1 MDQFQSTQP
10 IYLQI
15 MERIKKEIVSEVLLP
30 KQQLPTVRDLAIQ
43 YQVNPNTVQRA
54 LSELERLSLV
64 KSDRTVG
71 RFVSDD
77 LDLIQSLRQQM
88 IMEKV
93 ETFVDEIEQL
103 KVSQEESINYIN
115 QAFRE
120 RNNKW
125 LN

>member
-15 MERIKKEIVSEVLLP
+15 MEMIKKEIVTEKLLP
-30 KQQLPTVRDLAIQ
+30 QQQLPTVRDLALQ

-77 LDLIQSLRQQM
+77 LDLIQSLKQQM

-103 KVSQEESINYIN
+103 KVSKDESINYIN

-120 RNNKW
+120 RNNK
-125 LN
+125 

>member
-15 MERIKKEIVSEVLLP
+15 MEMIKKEIVSEKLLP
-30 KQQLPTVRDLAIQ
+30 QQQLPTVRDLALQ

-64 KSDRTVG
+64 KSDRTIG

-93 ETFVDEIEQL
+93 ETFVDDIEQL
-103 KVSQEESINYIN
+103 KVTQEESINYIN

-120 RNNKW
+120 RKTK
-125 LN
+125 

>member
-15 MERIKKEIVSEVLLP
+15 MEMIKKEIVSEKLLP
-30 KQQLPTVRDLAIQ
+30 QAQLPTVRDLALQ

-93 ETFVDEIEQL
+93 ETFVDDIEQL

-120 RNNKW
+120 RNKK
-125 LN
+125 

>member
-15 MERIKKEIVSEVLLP
+15 MEMIKKEIVSEKLLP
-30 KQQLPTVRDLAIQ
+30 QAQLPTVRDLALQ

-120 RNNKW
+120 RNKK
-125 LN
+125 

>member
-30 KQQLPTVRDLAIQ
+30 KQQLPTVRDLALQ

-54 LSELERLSLV
+54 LSELERLDLV

-77 LDLIQSLRQQM
+77 SDLIKALRKQM
-88 IMEKV
+88 IMHKV
-93 ETFVDEIEQL
+93 KTFVDEIEQL
-103 KVSQEESINYIN
+103 KVSQDESINYIN

-120 RNNKW
+120 RNNK
-125 LN
+125 

>member
-15 MERIKKEIVSEVLLP
+15 MERIKKEIVSEQLLP
-30 KQQLPTVRDLAIQ
+30 QQQLPTVRDLALQ

-54 LSELERLSLV
+54 LSELERLDLV
-64 KSDRTVG
+64 MSDRTIG

-77 LDLIQSLRQQM
+77 LELIQSLRQQM

-93 ETFVDEIEQL
+93 ETFVDELVQL

-115 QAFRE
+115 QAFKE
-120 RNNKW
+120 RDQND
-125 LN
+125 

>member
-30 KQQLPTVRDLAIQ
+30 KQQLPTVRDLALQ

-54 LSELERLSLV
+54 LSELERLDLV

-77 LDLIQSLRQQM
+77 LDLIQSLRKQM
-88 IMEKV
+88 IMNKV
-93 ETFVDEIEQL
+93 ETFVEEIEQL

-120 RNNKW
+120 RNNK
-125 LN
+125 

>member
-15 MERIKKEIVSEVLLP
+15 MEMIKKEIVSEKLLP
-30 KQQLPTVRDLAIQ
+30 KQQLPTVRDLALQ

-64 KSDRTVG
+64 KSDRTIG

-93 ETFVDEIEQL
+93 ETFVDDIEQL
-103 KVSQEESINYIN
+103 KVTQEESINYIN

-120 RNNKW
+120 RKTK
-125 LN
+125 

>member
-30 KQQLPTVRDLAIQ
+30 KQQLPTVRDLALQ

-54 LSELERLSLV
+54 LSELERLDLV

-77 LDLIQSLRQQM
+77 LDLIQSLRKQM
-88 IMEKV
+88 IMSKV
-93 ETFVDEIEQL
+93 ETFVDEIKQL

-120 RNNKW
+120 RNNK
-125 LN
+125 

>member
-15 MERIKKEIVSEVLLP
+15 MEMIKKEIVSEKLLP
-30 KQQLPTVRDLAIQ
+30 QAQLPTVRDLALQ

-120 RNNKW
+120 RNNK
-125 LN
+125 

>member
-15 MERIKKEIVSEVLLP
+15 MERIKKEIVSEKLLP
-30 KQQLPTVRDLAIQ
+30 QQQLPTVRDLALQ

-54 LSELERLSLV
+54 LSELERLNLV

-77 LDLIQSLRQQM
+77 LELIQSLKKQM

-120 RNNKW
+120 RNNK
-125 LN
+125 

>member
-15 MERIKKEIVSEVLLP
+15 MERIKKEIVSEHLLP
-30 KQQLPTVRDLAIQ
+30 QQQLPTVRDLALQ

-54 LSELERLSLV
+54 LSELERLDLV
-64 KSDRTVG
+64 KSDRTIG

-77 LDLIQSLRQQM
+77 LELIQSLRQQM

-93 ETFVDEIEQL
+93 ETFVDDIEQL
-103 KVSQEESINYIN
+103 KVTQEESINYIS

-120 RNNKW
+120 RKTK
-125 LN
+125 

>member
-54 LSELERLSLV
+54 LSELERLDLV

-77 LDLIQSLRQQM
+77 LELIQSLRKQM
-88 IMEKV
+88 IMDKV
-93 ETFVDEIEQL
+93 ETFVDEINQL
-103 KVSQEESINYIN
+103 KVTQEESMNYIN

-120 RNNKW
+120 RINK
-125 LN
+125 

>member
-1 MDQFQSTQP
+1 
-10 IYLQI
+10 

-30 KQQLPTVRDLAIQ
+30 KQQLPTVRDLALQ

-54 LSELERLSLV
+54 LSELERLDLV

-77 LDLIQSLRQQM
+77 LKLIQNLRKQM
-88 IMEKV
+88 IMNKV

-103 KVSQEESINYIN
+103 KVSQQESINYIN
-115 QAFRE
+115 QAFTE
-120 RNNKW
+120 RNKK
-125 LN
+125 

>member
-1 MDQFQSTQP
+1 
-10 IYLQI
+10 
-15 MERIKKEIVSEVLLP
+15 MEMIKKEIVSEKLLP
-30 KQQLPTVRDLAIQ
+30 QQQLPTVRDLALQ

-64 KSDRTVG
+64 KSDRTIG

-93 ETFVDEIEQL
+93 ETFVDDIEQL
-103 KVSQEESINYIN
+103 KVTQEESINYIN

-120 RNNKW
+120 RKTK
-125 LN
+125 

>member
-15 MERIKKEIVSEVLLP
+15 MERIKKEIVSELLLP
-30 KQQLPTVRDLAIQ
+30 KQQLPTVRDLALQ

-54 LSELERLSLV
+54 LSELERLDLV

-77 LDLIQSLRQQM
+77 LELIQSLRKQM
-88 IMEKV
+88 IMNKV

-120 RNNKW
+120 RNNK
-125 LN
+125 

>member
-15 MERIKKEIVSEVLLP
+15 MEKIKKEIVSEKLLP
-30 KQQLPTVRDLAIQ
+30 QAQLPTVRDLALQ

-120 RNNKW
+120 RNKK
-125 LN
+125 

>member
-15 MERIKKEIVSEVLLP
+15 MERIKKEIVSEILLP
-30 KQQLPTVRDLAIQ
+30 KQQLPTVRDLALQ

-54 LSELERLSLV
+54 LSELERLDLV

-77 LDLIQSLRQQM
+77 LELIQNLRKQM
-88 IMEKV
+88 IMNKV
-93 ETFVDEIEQL
+93 ETFVEDIEQL
-103 KVSQEESINYIN
+103 KVSQEESISFIN
-115 QAFRE
+115 QAFTE
-120 RNNKW
+120 RNKK
-125 LN
+125 

>member
-15 MERIKKEIVSEVLLP
+15 MEMIKKEIVSEKLLP
-30 KQQLPTVRDLAIQ
+30 QQQLPTVRDLALQ

-64 KSDRTVG
+64 KSDRTIG

-103 KVSQEESINYIN
+103 KVTQDESINYIN

-120 RNNKW
+120 RNNK
-125 LN
+125 

>member
-15 MERIKKEIVSEVLLP
+15 MEMIKKEIVSEKLLP
-30 KQQLPTVRDLAIQ
+30 QAQLPTVRDLALQ

-64 KSDRTVG
+64 KSDRTIG

-120 RNNKW
+120 RK
-125 LN
+125 LK

>member
-1 MDQFQSTQP
+1 
-10 IYLQI
+10 
-15 MERIKKEIVSEVLLP
+15 MEMIKKEIVSEKLLP
-30 KQQLPTVRDLAIQ
+30 QAQLPTVRDLALQ

-120 RNNKW
+120 RNKK
-125 LN
+125 

>member
-15 MERIKKEIVSEVLLP
+15 MERIKKEIVAEVLLP
-30 KQQLPTVRDLAIQ
+30 KQQLPTVRDLALQ

-54 LSELERLSLV
+54 LSELERIDLV

-71 RFVSDD
+71 RFVTDD
-77 LDLIQSLRQQM
+77 SDLIQALRKQM
-88 IMEKV
+88 IMHKV

-103 KVSQEESINYIN
+103 KVSQDESINYIN

-120 RNNKW
+120 RNNK
-125 LN
+125 

>member
-15 MERIKKEIVSEVLLP
+15 MEMIKKEIMSEKLLP
-30 KQQLPTVRDLAIQ
+30 KAQLPTVRDLALQ

-64 KSDRTVG
+64 KSDRTIG

-93 ETFVDEIEQL
+93 ETFVEEIEQL

-120 RNNKW
+120 RNNK
-125 LN
+125 

>member
-15 MERIKKEIVSEVLLP
+15 MEMIKKEIVTEKLLP
-30 KQQLPTVRDLAIQ
+30 QQQLPTVRDLALQ

-77 LDLIQSLRQQM
+77 LDLIQSLKQQM

-93 ETFVDEIEQL
+93 DTFVDEIEQL
-103 KVSQEESINYIN
+103 KVSQDESINYIN

-120 RNNKW
+120 RNNK
-125 LN
+125 

>member
-15 MERIKKEIVSEVLLP
+15 MEMIKKEIVTEKLLP
-30 KQQLPTVRDLAIQ
+30 QQQLPTVRDLALQ

-77 LDLIQSLRQQM
+77 LDLIQSLKQQM

-103 KVSQEESINYIN
+103 KVSQDESINYIN

-120 RNNKW
+120 RNNK
-125 LN
+125 

>member
-15 MERIKKEIVSEVLLP
+15 MEMIKKEIVSEKLLP
-30 KQQLPTVRDLAIQ
+30 QQQLPTVRDLALQ

-64 KSDRTVG
+64 KSDRTIG

-77 LDLIQSLRQQM
+77 LDLIQNLRQQM

-93 ETFVDEIEQL
+93 ETFVDDIEQL
-103 KVSQEESINYIN
+103 KVTQEESINYIN

-120 RNNKW
+120 RKTK
-125 LN
+125 

>member
-15 MERIKKEIVSEVLLP
+15 MEMIKKEIVSEKLLP
-30 KQQLPTVRDLAIQ
+30 QAQLPTVRDLALQ

-103 KVSQEESINYIN
+103 KVSQKESINYIN

-120 RNNKW
+120 RNKK
-125 LN
+125 

>member
-15 MERIKKEIVSEVLLP
+15 MEMIKKEIVSEKLLP
-30 KQQLPTVRDLAIQ
+30 QAQLPTVRDLALQ

-77 LDLIQSLRQQM
+77 LDLIQNLRQQM

-120 RNNKW
+120 RNKK
-125 LN
+125 

>member
-54 LSELERLSLV
+54 LSELERLDLV

-77 LDLIQSLRQQM
+77 LELIQSLRKQM
-88 IMEKV
+88 IMDKV
-93 ETFVDEIEQL
+93 ENFVDEINQL
-103 KVSQEESINYIN
+103 KVTQEESMNYIN

-120 RNNKW
+120 RINK
-125 LN
+125 

>member
-30 KQQLPTVRDLAIQ
+30 KQQLPTVRDLAIL

-54 LSELERLSLV
+54 LSELERLDLV

-77 LDLIQSLRQQM
+77 LDLIQSLRKQM
-88 IMEKV
+88 IMDKV
-93 ETFVDEIEQL
+93 ESFVDEISQL
-103 KVSQEESINYIN
+103 NVSQEESMNYIN

-120 RNNKW
+120 RNNK
-125 LN
+125 

>member
-15 MERIKKEIVSEVLLP
+15 MEMIKKEIVSEKLLP
-30 KQQLPTVRDLAIQ
+30 QAQLPTVRDLALQ

-77 LDLIQSLRQQM
+77 LDLIQSLRKQM

-120 RNNKW
+120 RNNK
-125 LN
+125 

>member
-54 LSELERLSLV
+54 LSELERLDLV

-77 LDLIQSLRQQM
+77 LELIQSLRKQM
-88 IMEKV
+88 IMNKV
-93 ETFVDEIEQL
+93 ENFVDEINQL
-103 KVSQEESINYIN
+103 KVTQEESMNYIN

-120 RNNKW
+120 RINK
-125 LN
+125 

>member
-54 LSELERLSLV
+54 LSELERLDLV
-64 KSDRTVG
+64 RSDRTVG

-77 LDLIQSLRQQM
+77 LELIQGLRKQM

-93 ETFVDEIEQL
+93 ESFVDELHQL
-103 KVSQEESINYIN
+103 KITQEDSINYIN
-115 QAFRE
+115 QAFME
-120 RNNKW
+120 RNNK
-125 LN
+125 